1 MARRALSVASVTA
14 LALLSGCAGTSA
26 MVTRVRINS
35 TPRCSDFVFPVY
47 FAGRSAELTPA
58 AVQVINKAGAHI
70 AGCTVSRVEVL
81 GLAGFRDPAPG
92 ALELPRLR
100 AERVA
105 AASAS
110 HKLQTRTLVPNP
122 IRNLRKNLRFYSEG
136 GRDAISARLRTEA

>member
-1 MARRALSVASVTA
+1 
-14 LALLSGCAGTSA
+14 
-26 MVTRVRINS
+26 MVTRVRINA

-58 AVQVINKAGAHI
+58 AIQVINKAGAHI
-70 AGCTVSRVEVL
+70 AGCTVGRVEVL

-105 AASAS
+105 AALAKAGLPEPAFRLSAVGDPAEPA
-110 HKLQTRTLVPNP
+110 LPGVQDPLRRRVNVA
-122 IRNLRKNLRFYSEG
+122 IRF
-136 GRDAISARLRTEA
+136 AR